1 MNNTHQI
8 PIADWEDRMAQISLR
23 KQDMN
28 QLVMDFLV
36 QEGYKEGAL
45 QFQKEAGITG
55 KYTFHANKH
64 CAADIDFGL
73 IDSRNEVR
81 VLIEAGK
88 VEEATRKINEI
99 NPELLEK
106 NSHLYFKLKK
116 QQLIELIKAKKTEEA
131 IMFAQQKVAPKCKNS
146 KKD

>member
-1 MNNTHQI
+1 
-8 PIADWEDRMAQISLR
+8 
-23 KQDMN
+23 
-28 QLVMDFLV
+28 MDFLV

-55 KYTFHANKH
+55 KFSSNRLNFIL
-64 CAADIDFGL
+64 ADIDFGL

-88 VEEATRKINEI
+88 VEEATRKINDI

-106 NSHLYFKLKK
+106 NADLYFKLKK

-131 IMFAQQKVAPKCKNS
+131 IMFAQ
-146 KKD
+146 